1 MSDQQVL
8 GEIQLCKLERFKLQ
22 LEEVMVALEGF
33 LVGFDYVGKQGGVEA
48 ENGTGSKAKLKK
60 TIRSVFLL
68 NEILFS
74 K

>member
-1 MSDQQVL
+1 
-8 GEIQLCKLERFKLQ
+8 
-22 LEEVMVALEGF
+22 MVALEGF